1 METTE
6 RFCVENVPSLRPTGN
21 FFPEKEPRGV
31 PLRSVVI
38 VQRHRITLLDRVFP
52 PDRFVMKQTI
62 DRHAAPTNI
71 RLKKNHPARINK
83 RTACLAQ
90 KSVGSTQMMKN
101 IEEHKVR

>member
-62 DRHAAPTNI
+62 EMQMDPDPAKLKSLIEINCNIAAG
-71 RLKKNHPARINK
+71 
-83 RTACLAQ
+83 LA
-90 KSVGSTQMMKN
+90 G
-101 IEEHKVR
+101 RA